1 MSGRGIK
8 FFQIVVFGTLLTL
21 IAAVSSVYA
30 DIFMYIDENGV
41 MHFTNAPTSNEH
53 EYKVYIKEKTAV
65 SKNFYST
72 NKYDHFISDAAR
84 QTGVDSRLLKAMI
97 KAESDFNPRAVSR
110 KGAMGLMQIMPENFK
125 MLNLDNP
132 FDPLQNIRAG
142 ARYFQKMYERFNGK
156 LALSLAAYNAGPTAV
171 DRYKRIPPY
180 QETEEY
186 VRRVL
191 RYYRTFKQRGRRR
204 VRRGYMLSTS

>member
-8 FFQIVVFGTLLTL
+8 FLQIVVFGTLFIL
-21 IAAVSSVYA
+21 ITAASSVYA
-30 DIFMYIDENGV
+30 DIYMYIDENGV
-41 MHFTNAPTSNEH
+41 MHFTNTPTSSAY
-53 EYKVYIKEKTAV
+53 EYKVYIKEKTTV
-65 SKNFYST
+65 SQKFYAT
-72 NKYDHFISDAAR
+72 NKYDHFISDAAK

-97 KAESDFNPRAVSR
+97 KAESDFDPRAVSR

-125 MLNLDNP
+125 MLNLENP
-132 FDPLQNIRAG
+132 FDPWQNIRAG
-142 ARYFQKMYERFNGK
+142 ATYFQKLYERFNGK

-191 RYYRTFKQRGRRR
+191 RYYRTFKQ
-204 VRRGYMLSTS
+204 L

>member
-1 MSGRGIK
+1 MGGRGINILH
-8 FFQIVVFGTLLTL
+8 IVVLGTIFTL
-21 IAAVSSVYA
+21 IAAVSSVHA
-30 DIFMYIDENGV
+30 DIYMYIDDNGV
-41 MHFTNAPTSNEH
+41 MHFTNTPTSNEH
-53 EYKVYIKEKTAV
+53 EYKVYIKERISV
-65 SKNFYST
+65 SKKFYST
-72 NKYDHFISDAAR
+72 NKYDHFITDASE

-97 KAESDFNPRAVSR
+97 KAESDFNTRAVSK

-125 MLNLDNP
+125 MLDLENP

-142 ARYFQKMYERFNGK
+142 ARYFQQLFKRFNGK

-191 RYYRTFKQRGRRR
+191 RYYRTFKQ
-204 VRRGYMLSTS
+204 L

>member
-1 MSGRGIK
+1 
-8 FFQIVVFGTLLTL
+8 
-21 IAAVSSVYA
+21 
-30 DIFMYIDENGV
+30 MYIDDNGV
-41 MHFTNAPTSNEH
+41 MHFTNTPTSNEH
-53 EYKVYIKEKTAV
+53 EYKVYIKERTSI
-65 SKNFYST
+65 SKKFSAT
-72 NKYDHFISDAAR
+72 NKYDHFISNASE

-97 KAESDFNPRAVSR
+97 KAESDFDPRAISK

-125 MLNLDNP
+125 MLDLENP
-132 FDPLQNIRAG
+132 FDPRQNIRAG
-142 ARYFQKMYERFNGK
+142 ARYFQQLYKRFNGK

-191 RYYRTFKQRGRRR
+191 RYYRTFKQ
-204 VRRGYMLSTS
+204 L

>member
-1 MSGRGIK
+1 MGGRGINILH
-8 FFQIVVFGTLLTL
+8 IVVLSTIFILS
-21 IAAVSSVYA
+21 AAVSSVHA
-30 DIFMYIDENGV
+30 DIYMYIDANGV
-41 MHFTNAPTSNEH
+41 MHFTNTPTSNEH
-53 EYKVYIKEKTAV
+53 EYKVYVKERTSV
-65 SKNFYST
+65 SKKFYST
-72 NKYDHFISDAAR
+72 NKYDHFISNASE

-97 KAESDFNPRAVSR
+97 KAESDFNTRAVSK

-125 MLNLDNP
+125 MLDLENP

-142 ARYFQKMYERFNGK
+142 ARYFQQLYKRFNGK

-191 RYYRTFKQRGRRR
+191 RYYRTFKQ
-204 VRRGYMLSTS
+204 L

>member
-1 MSGRGIK
+1 MGGRRFK
-8 FFQIVVFGTLLTL
+8 FVQIVFLGTLFTL
-21 IAAVSSVYA
+21 MAAVSSVHA
-30 DIFMYIDENGV
+30 DIYMYIDANGV

-53 EYKVYIKEKTAV
+53 DYKVYLKERASV
-65 SKNFYST
+65 SGNFHST
-72 NKYDHFISDAAR
+72 SKYDHFISDAAE
-84 QTGVDSRLLKAMI
+84 QTGVDFPLLKAMI

-125 MLNLDNP
+125 MLDLNNPLDP
-132 FDPLQNIRAG
+132 WENIKAG
-142 ARYFQKMYERFNGK
+142 ARYFQQLYKRFNGQ

-171 DRYKRIPPY
+171 DHYKSIPPY

-191 RYYRTFKQRGRRR
+191 RYYRTFKQ
-204 VRRGYMLSTS
+204 L

>member
-1 MSGRGIK
+1 MDGSGINFSK
-8 FFQIVVFGTLLTL
+8 IVVISTIFILFAFV
-21 IAAVSSVYA
+21 ISVHA
-30 DIFMYIDENGV
+30 DIYMYIDDNGV

-53 EYKVYIKEKTAV
+53 DYKVYIKERK
-65 SKNFYST
+65 SISRKFHST
-72 NKYDHFISDAAR
+72 DKYDKLISDASR
-84 QTGVDSRLLKAMI
+84 KYDVDSRLLKAMI
-97 KAESDFNPRAVSR
+97 KAESDFDPQAVSR

-125 MLNLDNP
+125 MLDLENP
-132 FDPLQNIRAG
+132 FDPWQNIRAG
-142 ARYFQKMYERFNGK
+142 AQYFKKLYERFNGK

-191 RYYRTFKQRGRRR
+191 RYYRTFKQ
-204 VRRGYMLSTS
+204 L

>member
-1 MSGRGIK
+1 MSGREIK
-8 FFQIVVFGTLLTL
+8 FFQIVVLGTLFTL
-21 IAAVSSVYA
+21 IAAVSSVHA
-30 DIFMYIDENGV
+30 DIYMYIDDKGV

-53 EYKVYIKEKTAV
+53 EYKVYIKERTSV
-65 SKNFYST
+65 SKRFYST
-72 NKYDHFISDAAR
+72 NKYDHYITDASE

-97 KAESDFNPRAVSR
+97 KAESDFDPRAVSR

-125 MLNLDNP
+125 MLDLKNP
-132 FDPLQNIRAG
+132 FDPWENIKAG
-142 ARYFQKMYERFNGK
+142 ARYFQQLNKRFNGK

-171 DRYKRIPPY
+171 DRYKNIPPY

-191 RYYRTFKQRGRRR
+191 RYYRTFKQ
-204 VRRGYMLSTS
+204 L

>member
-1 MSGRGIK
+1 MGGRGINILH
-8 FFQIVVFGTLLTL
+8 IVVLGTIFILS
-21 IAAVSSVYA
+21 AAVSSVHA
-30 DIFMYIDENGV
+30 DIYMYIDANGV
-41 MHFTNAPTSNEH
+41 MHFTNTPTSNEH
-53 EYKVYIKEKTAV
+53 EYKVYVKERTSV
-65 SKNFYST
+65 SKKFYST
-72 NKYDHFISDAAR
+72 NKYDHFITDASE

-97 KAESDFNPRAVSR
+97 KAESDFNTRAVSK

-125 MLNLDNP
+125 MLDLENP

-142 ARYFQKMYERFNGK
+142 ARYFQQLYKRFNGK

-191 RYYRTFKQRGRRR
+191 RYYRTFKQ
-204 VRRGYMLSTS
+204 L

>member
-8 FFQIVVFGTLLTL
+8 FLQIVVFGTLFIL
-21 IAAVSSVYA
+21 ITAASSVYA
-30 DIFMYIDENGV
+30 DIYMYIDENGV
-41 MHFTNAPTSNEH
+41 MHFTNTPTSNAY
-53 EYKVYIKEKTAV
+53 EYKVYIKEKTTV
-65 SKNFYST
+65 SQKFYAT
-72 NKYDHFISDAAR
+72 NKYDHFISDAAK

-97 KAESDFNPRAVSR
+97 KAESDFDPRAVSR

-125 MLNLDNP
+125 MLNLENP
-132 FDPLQNIRAG
+132 FDPWQNIRAG
-142 ARYFQKMYERFNGK
+142 ATYFQKLYERFNGK

-191 RYYRTFKQRGRRR
+191 KYYRTFKQ
-204 VRRGYMLSTS
+204 L

>member
-1 MSGRGIK
+1 MSGREIK
-8 FFQIVVFGTLLTL
+8 IFQIVVLGTLFTL
-21 IAAVSSVYA
+21 IAAVSSVHA
-30 DIFMYIDENGV
+30 DIYMYIDDKGV

-53 EYKVYIKEKTAV
+53 EYKVYIKERTSV
-65 SKNFYST
+65 SKKFYST
-72 NKYDHFISDAAR
+72 NKYDHYITDASE

-97 KAESDFNPRAVSR
+97 KAESDFDPRAVSR

-125 MLNLDNP
+125 MLDLKNP
-132 FDPLQNIRAG
+132 FDPWENIKAG
-142 ARYFQKMYERFNGK
+142 ARYFQQLNKRFNGK

-171 DRYKRIPPY
+171 DRYKSIPPY

-191 RYYRTFKQRGRRR
+191 RYYRTFKQ
-204 VRRGYMLSTS
+204 L

>member
-1 MSGRGIK
+1 MSARGIRIFK
-8 FFQIVVFGTLLTL
+8 FVVFGTLFTL
-21 IAAVSSVYA
+21 ITVVSSVQA
-30 DIFMYIDENGV
+30 DIYMYVDENGV
-41 MHFTNAPTSNEH
+41 MHFSNAPTSNEH
-53 EYKVYIKEKTAV
+53 EYKVYIKERTSV
-65 SKNFYST
+65 SRNFYAT
-72 NKYDHFISDAAR
+72 NKYDHFITDAAK

-97 KAESDFNPRAVSR
+97 KAESDFDPRAVSR

-125 MLNLDNP
+125 MLDLKNP
-132 FDPLQNIRAG
+132 FDPWQNIRAG
-142 ARYFQKMYERFNGK
+142 AQYFQKLYERFNGK

-191 RYYRTFKQRGRRR
+191 RYYRTFKQ
-204 VRRGYMLSTS
+204 L

>member
-1 MSGRGIK
+1 MGRSGIK
-8 FFQIVVFGTLLTL
+8 LFKVVVLGALFSFV
-21 IAAVSSVYA
+21 ISFSSVHA
-30 DIFMYIDENGV
+30 DIYMYIDENGV

-53 EYKVYIKEKTAV
+53 EYKVYIKERTAV
-65 SKNFYST
+65 SQNFYAT
-72 NKYDHFISDAAR
+72 KKYDHFISDAAE

-97 KAESDFNPRAVSR
+97 KAESDFDPRAVSR

-125 MLNLDNP
+125 MLELENP
-132 FDPLQNIRAG
+132 FDPWENINAG
-142 ARYFQKMYERFNGK
+142 ARYFQQLYKRFNGQ

-171 DRYKRIPPY
+171 DQYKSIPPY

-191 RYYRTFKQRGRRR
+191 RYYRTFKQ
-204 VRRGYMLSTS
+204 L

>member
-1 MSGRGIK
+1 MGGRGINILH
-8 FFQIVVFGTLLTL
+8 IVVLSTIFILS
-21 IAAVSSVYA
+21 AAVSSVHA
-30 DIFMYIDENGV
+30 DIYMYIDANGV
-41 MHFTNAPTSNEH
+41 MHFTNTPTSNEH
-53 EYKVYIKEKTAV
+53 EYKVYVKERTSV
-65 SKNFYST
+65 SKKFYST
-72 NKYDHFISDAAR
+72 NKYDHFITDASE

-97 KAESDFNPRAVSR
+97 KAESDFNTRAVSK

-125 MLNLDNP
+125 MLDLENP

-142 ARYFQKMYERFNGK
+142 ARYFQQLYKRFNGK

-191 RYYRTFKQRGRRR
+191 RYYRTFKQ
-204 VRRGYMLSTS
+204 L

>member
-8 FFQIVVFGTLLTL
+8 IFKIVVLGTLFSL
-21 IAAVSSVYA
+21 IAAFSSVHA
-30 DIFMYIDENGV
+30 DIFMFIDEDGV
-41 MHFTNAPTSNEH
+41 MHFTNAPTSNEYD
-53 EYKVYIKEKTAV
+53 YKVYIKERAAV
-65 SKNFYST
+65 SRNFHST
-72 NKYDHFISDAAR
+72 NKYDRFISDAAE

-97 KAESDFNPRAVSR
+97 KAESDFDPRAVSR

-125 MLNLDNP
+125 MLNLENP
-132 FDPLQNIRAG
+132 FDPWQNIRAG
-142 ARYFQKMYERFNGK
+142 AQYFQKMYERFNGK

-191 RYYRTFKQRGRRR
+191 RYYRTFKQ
-204 VRRGYMLSTS
+204 L

>member
-1 MSGRGIK
+1 MSARGIRIFK
-8 FFQIVVFGTLLTL
+8 FVVFGTLFTL
-21 IAAVSSVYA
+21 ITVVSSVQA
-30 DIFMYIDENGV
+30 DIYMYIDENGV
-41 MHFTNAPTSNEH
+41 MHFSNAPTSNEH
-53 EYKVYIKEKTAV
+53 EYKVYIKERTSV
-65 SKNFYST
+65 SRNFYAT
-72 NKYDHFISDAAR
+72 NKYDHFITDAAK

-97 KAESDFNPRAVSR
+97 KAESDFDPRAVSR

-125 MLNLDNP
+125 MLDLKNP
-132 FDPLQNIRAG
+132 FDPWQNIRAG
-142 ARYFQKMYERFNGK
+142 AQYFQKLYERFNGK

-191 RYYRTFKQRGRRR
+191 RYYRTFKQ
-204 VRRGYMLSTS
+204 L